1 MKVEFINV
9 KYTGK
14 IELAKS
20 AIDELKK
27 HKTLAIYTT
36 TQFLHGIDK
45 IIKQLEE
52 QGIKIASSQP
62 ERTKSKMQ
70 ILGCDIYHGNLKL
83 PAKVDVYLYVG
94 DGMFHPRA
102 LLFSE
107 ADSNSNKVIY
117 VFNPKTNKLK
127 EYDKREIENI
137 LKLKEKNLK
146 IFLMADKVGVIVTT
160 KPGQE
165 HFHYVEK
172 LKIKF
177 PEKKFFTFVA
187 DGVDIRE
194 IENFP
199 FVKSWVNTACPRL
212 ALEDAL
218 NTEKSWINV
227 EEVLKL

>member
-70 ILGCDIYHGNLKL
+70 TWHQL
-83 PAKVDVYLYVG
+83 P
-94 DGMFHPRA
+94 
-102 LLFSE
+102 
-107 ADSNSNKVIY
+107 
-117 VFNPKTNKLK
+117 
-127 EYDKREIENI
+127 
-137 LKLKEKNLK
+137 
-146 IFLMADKVGVIVTT
+146 
-160 KPGQE
+160 
-165 HFHYVEK
+165 
-172 LKIKF
+172 
-177 PEKKFFTFVA
+177 
-187 DGVDIRE
+187 
-194 IENFP
+194 
-199 FVKSWVNTACPRL
+199 
-212 ALEDAL
+212 
-218 NTEKSWINV
+218 
-227 EEVLKL
+227 